1 MHQLKKRS
9 IERFFALCA
18 RQGQFNWYMM
28 ASHKL
33 MEARQ
38 SGCAYLIVH
47 LRNQTIMNLQTA
59 RILIAVMAAISIP
72 ALADNVAVVNGKPI
86 SSATIDSMV
95 KAQGTRGQRDTP
107 ELRAQLKEQLINI
120 QLLAQEGTRLGLDK
134 KAETKNE
141 IELARSEIVARTFVN
156 DFAKKNQPT
165 DAEIKTEYE
174 KYKSQL
180 ADTKEYRAHQ
190 LVFDKEDEAKDVIS
204 KLKGGAKFEDMAKRS
219 KDSSAQAN
227 GGELDWSLPAKYPKP
242 FADALIA
249 LQKGQ
254 ITDTPVKTQFGY
266 HVIRLD
272 DIRPTKIATLEEIKP
287 TISSWLTQQK
297 LLAFQQD
304 LRKKASIK

>member
-1 MHQLKKRS
+1 
-9 IERFFALCA
+9 
-18 RQGQFNWYMM
+18 MM
-28 ASHKL
+28 AFRKL
-33 MEARQ
+33 MEAHH
-38 SGCAYLIVH
+38 SGCTYLIVH
-47 LRNQTIMNLQTA
+47 LRNQIIMKLHTA
-59 RILIAVMAAISIP
+59 RILIALIAATSIP

-86 SSATIDSMV
+86 STATIDSMV
-95 KAQGTRGQRDTP
+95 KAQATRGQPDTP

-141 IELARSEIVARTFVN
+141 IDLARSEIVARTFVN

-180 ADTKEYRAHQ
+180 TGTKEYRAHQ
-190 LVFDKEDEAKDVIS
+190 LVFDKEEDAKDVIS

-219 KDSSAQAN
+219 KDSSALTN
-227 GGELDWSLPAKYPKP
+227 GGDLDWALPAKYPKP
-242 FADALIA
+242 FADALVA

-254 ITDTPVKTQFGY
+254 LAETPVKTQFGY

-272 DIRPTKIATLEEIKP
+272 DTRPTKIATLEEIKP

-297 LLAFQQD
+297 MIALQQE
-304 LRKKASIK
+304 LRKKAKIQ